1 MYKIEGQKFKGKFN
15 TYNIVKSGAFYVAK
29 IGNVEKFKSADLS
42 KLLRA
47 IKKREDQ
54 TDRYLKY

>member
-1 MYKIEGQKFKGKFN
+1 MYQIEGQKVKGKFN
-15 TYNIVKSGAFYVAK
+15 TYDIVKVGASYVAK
-29 IGNVEKFKSADLS
+29 IGKVEKFKSADLS

-54 TDRYLKY
+54 IERYLKY